1 MGQPPLGDDKPELKF
16 PESLPHSGMEEL
28 HDYCLSGGRVIL
40 SATMAVQK
48 NIAKKSE

>member
-28 HDYCLSGGRVIL
+28 HGYYLSRGQIIL
-40 SATMAVQK
+40 STTMAVQK
-48 NIAKKSE
+48 SIAKKTE

>member
-28 HDYCLSGGRVIL
+28 HDYYLSRGQVIHYYGC
-40 SATMAVQK
+40 TEK
-48 NIAKKSE
+48 YCKEN